1 MPEALEDI
9 TDSLET
15 LIESAADYGKTSYEL
30 VKLRTIDKVADVF
43 SSLIPKAIVFLIL
56 MSCLLFLNLGV
67 AFYLGQILG
76 SIIYGFFVVAL
87 FYGIIGIVV
96 HFFMRNQIKRK
107 ISNNIIQQALK

>member
-1 MPEALEDI
+1 MPEAIEDI

-15 LIESAADYGKTSYEL
+15 LIESATDYSKTSYEL
-30 VKLRTIDKVADVF
+30 VKLRIIDKVADVV
-43 SSLIPKAIVFLIL
+43 STLIPQAIVFLIL

-67 AFYLGQILG
+67 AFYLGEIFG
-76 SIIYGFFVVAL
+76 NIFYGFFVVAL
-87 FYGIIGIVV
+87 FYGIVGLVV